1 AGYAWFTGTRE
12 SPLEKHV
19 YRVPLA
25 GGEVEKLS
33 QEPGMH
39 APAFARNAS
48 VYVDHWSNE
57 STPPQIG
64 LFRNDA
70 VRLATLLRNDPAE
83 PAHPF
88 ARYRDAQLPPGFG
101 TLTAADGSTALH
113 YGLIKPAGVDAK
125 KQYPAEAYVHGGAA
139 TQTVTRAW
147 PTRGDALFNQY
158 LAQQGYVV
166 FSLDNR
172 GTPRRGREFGG
183 ALYGVQ
189 GTVEVDDQLR
199 GVEWL
204 KSQPWVDGA
213 RIGV

>member
-1 AGYAWFTGTRE
+1 TGTRE

-57 STPPQIG
+57 STPPQID
-64 LFRNDA
+64 LFRNDG
-70 VRLATLLRNDPAE
+70 VRLATLLRNDPAD

-88 ARYRDAQLPPGFG
+88 ARYRDAQLPLEFG

-113 YGLIKPAGVDAK
+113 YSLIKPAGFDAK
-125 KQYPAEAYVHGGAA
+125 KKYPVVVYVYGGPA

-183 ALYGVQ
+183 ALYGRQ
-189 GTVEVDDQLR
+189 GTVE
-199 GVEWL
+199 
-204 KSQPWVDGA
+204 
-213 RIGV
+213 